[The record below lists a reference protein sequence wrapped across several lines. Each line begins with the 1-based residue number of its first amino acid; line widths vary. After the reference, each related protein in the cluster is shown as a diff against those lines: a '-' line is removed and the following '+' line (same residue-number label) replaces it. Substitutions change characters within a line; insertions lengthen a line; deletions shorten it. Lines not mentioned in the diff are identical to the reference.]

1 MPIPM
6 SSRQIADDLTARI
19 RGREYQ
25 PGEKLPSLREL
36 ADLYSVSVS
45 TIQRALELTRDR
57 GLTVGR
63 PGAGVYVVRI
73 AEDDGGP
80 GDWDTAAESPAW
92 ISRSTGDDRLHVT
105 LPAHLLKTTAF
116 RVRLTGRLSADAP
129 VGRMPVS
136 SATGEKAGRTVPHDL
151 AHRLRPLSEPTALP

>member
-19 RGREYQ
+19 NAREYQ
-25 PGEKLPSLREL
+25 PGTKLPSLREL

-63 PGAGVYVVRI
+63 AGSGVYV
-73 AEDDGGP
+73 
-80 GDWDTAAESPAW
+80 
-92 ISRSTGDDRLHVT
+92 
-105 LPAHLLKTTAF
+105 
-116 RVRLTGRLSADAP
+116 AD
-129 VGRMPVS
+129 
-136 SATGEKAGRTVPHDL
+136 
-151 AHRLRPLSEPTALP
+151 EPPR

>member
-19 RGREYQ
+19 RSSEYP
-25 PGEKLPSLREL
+25 PGSKLPSLREL

-63 PGAGVYVVRI
+63 AGAGVYV
-73 AEDDGGP
+73 AE
-80 GDWDTAAESPAW
+80 A
-92 ISRSTGDDRLHVT
+92 
-105 LPAHLLKTTAF
+105 
-116 RVRLTGRLSADAP
+116 
-129 VGRMPVS
+129 
-136 SATGEKAGRTVPHDL
+136 
-151 AHRLRPLSEPTALP
+151 

>member
-19 RGREYQ
+19 RSGEYP
-25 PGEKLPSLREL
+25 PGSKLPSLREL

-63 PGAGVYVVRI
+63 AGAGVYVT
-73 AEDDGGP
+73 E
-80 GDWDTAAESPAW
+80 
-92 ISRSTGDDRLHVT
+92 
-105 LPAHLLKTTAF
+105 
-116 RVRLTGRLSADAP
+116 GRREA
-129 VGRMPVS
+129 
-136 SATGEKAGRTVPHDL
+136 
-151 AHRLRPLSEPTALP
+151 